1 MLRVTSSTIRA
12 TRRFCSST
20 SVNSWD
26 HDVLI
31 CGGGVVGAALA
42 ADVLMRSKGACN
54 VGLIELGPP
63 KTSFKTDQDS
73 PDVRVYAL
81 SPNSIEFLDRIGAW
95 KYIKDRSQPY
105 TSMQIWEESG
115 PGLLRFSAG
124 DMGAVALGRICE
136 DQTIQSAIYQ
146 SIKDQGYNFSTYF
159 GYSVD
164 DVKLPANANN
174 PSSPAVVHIQPKDT
188 TKFEAKEL
196 KAR

>member
-1 MLRVTSSTIRA
+1 MIKSILPRFRVSKRLLSTVSS
-12 TRRFCSST
+12 
-20 SVNSWD
+20 SWD

-42 ADVLMRSKGACN
+42 ADVLMRTKGACN

-63 KTSFKTDQDS
+63 KTTLKTATDS

-81 SPNSIEFLDRIGAW
+81 SPNSIQFLDRIGAW

-105 TSMQIWEESG
+105 TAMQIWEESG
-115 PGLLRFSAG
+115 PGLLRFSAD
-124 DMGAVALGRICE
+124 DMGAPALGRICE
-136 DQTIQSAIYQ
+136 DQTIQTAIYQ
-146 SIKDQGYNFSTYF
+146 SIKDQGYNFSPYF

-164 DVKLPANANN
+164 DVKLPANGNN
-174 PSSPAVVHIQPKDT
+174 PSSPAVVKIQPKDSVN
-188 TKFEAKEL
+188 FQPKEL